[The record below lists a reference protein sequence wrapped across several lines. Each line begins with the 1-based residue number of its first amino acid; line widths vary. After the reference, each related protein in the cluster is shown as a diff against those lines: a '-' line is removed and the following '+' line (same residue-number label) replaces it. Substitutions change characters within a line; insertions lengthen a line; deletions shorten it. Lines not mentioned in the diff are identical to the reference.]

1 MRELKNSIEYLE
13 NIAEGQTIQLSD
25 LPDHIVLRSGK
36 GFEDWSL
43 EEILAEYE
51 KRVLGSMVKKG
62 TTLEEKNQLAENLKI
77 SRATLYRKLKKYDL
91 L

>member
-1 MRELKNSIEYLE
+1 
-13 NIAEGQTIQLSD
+13 EGEIIQLSD
-25 LPDHIVLRSGK
+25 LPDHIVMRSGK

-43 EEILAEYE
+43 DEIVEDYE
-51 KRVLGSMVKKG
+51 KRVLSSMVKKG
-62 TTLEEKNQLAENLKI
+62 ATLEEKNQLAENLKI